1 MVWVCKVLQNGDDAV
16 VELPDEWVARYGV
29 KVGDELRVSYTSDDG
44 IVYSIINEDQG
55 QEACEEEGS
64 AKAQLLSRMML
75 AEEEIANGDSIDFD
89 EFSASARREY
99 DLQMCGALRAF

>member
-1 MVWVCKVLQNGDDAV
+1 MVWVCKVLQNGHDAV

-55 QEACEEEGS
+55 QEACEGGEREGS
-64 AKAQLLSRMML
+64 AAFSHDAGGRGNC
-75 AEEEIANGDSIDFD
+75 ERRFD
-89 EFSASARREY
+89 W
-99 DLQMCGALRAF
+99 L

>member
-1 MVWVCKVLQNGDDAV
+1 MVWVCKVLQNGHDAV

-64 AKAQLLSRMML
+64 AKARLLSRMML
-75 AEEEIANGDSIDFD
+75 AEEEIANGGSTGFD
-89 EFSASARREY
+89 EFSASVRREF
-99 DLQMCGALRAF
+99 DL

>member
-1 MVWVCKVLQNGDDAV
+1 MNWICEVLQNGDDAV

-29 KVGDELRVSYTSDDG
+29 KVGDELRISYTSDGG

-55 QEACEEEGS
+55 QEACEDGS
-64 AKAQLLSRMML
+64 AKAQLLSRMNL

-89 EFSASARREY
+89 EFSASVRREY
-99 DLQMCGALRAF
+99 GL